1 MNLIVKQVLD
11 LKTKLKKSERKKNV
25 VTEIFNVTKKF
36 HNGIEAL
43 KNLNLNIYQGDFLT
57 LLGQSGCGKS
67 TILKLLCG
75 LLKPTEGR
83 VTWPTS
89 TFTNSKDNPAN
100 LSVVFQEPNL
110 MPWLN
115 VLENIK
121 IPLKLINKNRHQSNK
136 RVNECLKLVGL
147 EKFSYLYPNQ
157 LSGGMK
163 MRVALARALVT
174 DPKVLLLDEPF
185 AALDELNRFKLNDE
199 LLYIYRQRKLTIIF
213 ITHSIYES
221 VYLSNKIALISNQ
234 PGTVLEEIPLNN
246 FVEKRKNYRLSN
258 DYLEK
263 CKMISEKIYL
273 YDQKQKT
280 NEI

>member
-1 MNLIVKQVLD
+1 MTQDI
-11 LKTKLKKSERKKNV
+11 
-25 VTEIFNVTKKF
+25 VTEILNVTKRF
-36 HNGIEAL
+36 NNGLEAI
-43 KNLNLNIYQGDFLT
+43 KNLNLKIYNGDFLT

-75 LLKPTEGR
+75 LLKPTEGK
-83 VTWPTS
+83 VNWPTS

-115 VLENIK
+115 VLHNIK
-121 IPLKLINKNRHQSNK
+121 MPLRLSNINNNQSVT
-136 RVNECLKLVGL
+136 RVNECLRLVGL

-174 DPKVLLLDEPF
+174 HPKVLLLDEPF

-199 LLYIYRQRKLTIIF
+199 LLYIFEQKKLTVIF

-221 VYLSNKIALISNQ
+221 VYLSNRIALLSNQ
-234 PGTVLEEIPLNN
+234 PGSVLEEIRLKNIN
-246 FVEKRKNYRLSN
+246 KKTTNYRLSQ

-263 CKMISEKIYL
+263 CKMISEKIYC
-273 YDQKQKT
+273 YDEKQKK
-280 NEI
+280 NDI